1 MKANLQW
8 KSLIVMFSLLAIVR
22 AISDCQGKL
31 SNLLPGD

>member
-8 KSLIVMFSLLAIVR
+8 KSLIVMFLPAIVR